1 MNKGQWW
8 RFLGEYWMEY
18 RIPFFSPVHLLP
30 EINYIF
36 LSFMPKLSKKDLK

>member
-1 MNKGQWW
+1 
-8 RFLGEYWMEY
+8 MEISG
-18 RIPFFSPVHLLP
+18 RILDGIQDTLFSPVHLLP